1 MNSNEQALARAQW
14 QTALFAERPSRLELL
29 KLKASWPLT
38 PLTVRVH
45 RNHAFEHLA
54 AVAEPWFAWWGNSV
68 NFLYSDYD
76 DSLSFAFDDKEPV
89 QLELLWLD
97 LSRYAGRFD
106 LTGFIEWLKGR
117 LAALRARTSS
127 PIILAALDATD
138 DQHTALQKSVRE
150 LPGVRLAD
158 LRPLKAK
165 LGAKMYDERAAKFS
179 GTRLSDGASVL
190 IARELACRWIPAM
203 LLPRIKAVA
212 IDLDH
217 TLFEGV
223 LGEDGEQVRLT
234 PAHAE
239 LHRFFLALRDQGV
252 FLALVSRN
260 EETDVRKLF
269 EVRKDFPL
277 QWQHFSATAVSWG
290 NKADGIRQAAKTMR
304 IGEDAVLLVDDNPGE
319 LMSVTMELPQVRTI
333 HALPD
338 AAATQR
344 VLEYFPGLWAW
355 ERSAT
360 DAIRAADLDA
370 DSERTRLATEAMD
383 PMEYLRCLQVR
394 LQIEVSP
401 HQHLTRLQELSQK
414 TNQFNL
420 NLQRLSEVDFSERL
434 DSADYRIAVI
444 GLSDKLSDSGLIGL
458 IVAHR
463 EQGVLVVE
471 ELTIS
476 CRALGRRLEDL
487 MIAEAVRAILEELPA
502 QEVKILHRTAPRNSP
517 ARDWLARFVKQSL
530 SAEGEVNLKSALA
543 KISKESYPVAIEI
556 IHHESI
562 RN

>member
-1 MNSNEQALARAQW
+1 MNSNENALSRAQW
-14 QTALFAERPSRLELL
+14 QPALFAERPSRLELL
-29 KLKASWPLT
+29 KLKATWPLT
-38 PLTVRVH
+38 SLTIRVH

-54 AVAEPWFAWWGNSV
+54 TVAETWFAWWGKAAK
-68 NFLYSDYD
+68 FLYSDYD
-76 DSLSFAFDDKEPV
+76 DSLSFAFDDAEKAD
-89 QLELLWLD
+89 LEVLWLD
-97 LSRYAGRFD
+97 MSRFAGRFD
-106 LTGFIEWLKGR
+106 PAELVHWLSGR
-117 LAALRARTSS
+117 LVALRARTSV
-127 PIILAALDATD
+127 PIIMAAVELTD
-138 DQHTALQKSVRE
+138 EQFAAMQKAAKE
-150 LPGVRLAD
+150 IPGVRVAD
-158 LRPLKAK
+158 FRPLQTK
-165 LGAKMYDERAAKFS
+165 LGVKMFDERAAKFS
-179 GTRLSDGASVL
+179 GTRLSDAASVL
-190 IARELACRWIPAM
+190 VARELACRWVPAM
-203 LLPRIKAVA
+203 LMPRIKAVA

-239 LHRFFLALRDQGV
+239 LHKFFLSLREQGI

-260 EETDVRKLF
+260 EEADVRKLF
-269 EVRKDFPL
+269 EARKDFPL

-290 NKADGIRQAAKTMR
+290 SKADGIRQVAKTMR
-304 IGEDAVLLVDDNPGE
+304 IGEDAVLFVDDNPGE
-319 LMSVTMELPQVRTI
+319 LISVTMQLPHVRTV

-344 VLEYFPGLWAW
+344 VLEFFPGLWAW

-360 DAIRAADLDA
+360 DALRAADLDA
-370 DSERTRLATEAMD
+370 ESERARLATQAMD

-394 LQIEVSP
+394 LRIEVSP

-434 DSADYRIAVI
+434 DSPEYRIAVI

-458 IVAHR
+458 VVARR
-463 EQGVLVVE
+463 EQEALVIE

-487 MIAEAVRAILEELPA
+487 MIAETARAILEELPA
-502 QEVKILHRTAPRNSP
+502 QEVKILHRTAPRNAP
-517 ARDWLARFVKQSL
+517 AREWLARFAAQTL
-530 SAEGEVNLKSALA
+530 PTEGEVRIESDLE
-543 KISKESYPVAIEI
+543 KISKDNYPVEIEI